1 MNTGGLKQKGR
12 VEVAEQ
18 QHQRLRHLKEVLKL
32 LRLDRDYRMMGTQ
45 PGRTSLNRN
54 CLVGLFL
61 TFVLSC
67 TPAIRLKASAQTL
80 SDNSIPSP
88 AAVVSNSS
96 ENLFRLERLP
106 VAGGAELITIHARLQ
121 GPPQNNRE
129 WTPLVSIL
137 RDTLGDSDPQ
147 NDRLRYLWPLTYT
160 RPGLSQRLAGAVP
173 FFYTRAGNKPDGSR
187 KTPPPVMDLSAPE
200 KQVWEK
206 ILWTALQ
213 TVLLDS
219 YGMPIKASSYAY
231 RRNLSEYRRSQVVRA
246 LSVLSL
252 YQAVGG
258 APAFSEAE
266 MSEIQSRLLLTDKT
280 FGGLVDDLYLQ
291 RYYERQVTAQ
301 RDERGHNWELLRQR
315 AEAESL
321 IFEPLEMPDGSTT
334 HAMLWIAKNDLA
346 AGRDQPYDARFLNI
360 SDPRS
365 DNRLRKWNGH
375 VETRFYDSENRV
387 VAANIPGALPVEMIP
402 LALYGLDNP
411 KIPMLLVDFRDSFNP
426 KKREISR
433 RVLQDVTRNF
443 ISLYGAG
450 GVVFFLGRTVFDFV
464 TARRGI
470 DINQPSRLRTY
481 SQLKLLLALNNSLEP
496 KLRSQIDARLNNF
509 SVNPLENDLVAEV
522 ELAHEQYQALKA
534 YAVKPDGLAAKLG
547 RDRREE
553 LVPLKHGKAEQVL
566 FRLANILSFG
576 AYTHRE
582 KATPEVE
589 SRLDLARRIT
599 YHTRF
604 LREVAKSSARVEVVW
619 NLDEV
624 RRSLQFIA
632 DHGAEVGSSAT
643 HAAATIFLR
652 TEDDETRRVCLA
664 SLSRINNRAAKDEL
678 LRISK
683 DRHLDAVWKERV
695 LSTLSKPHPALPT
708 TAVDDKSRA
717 ERSGQQ

>member
-1 MNTGGLKQKGR
+1 
-12 VEVAEQ
+12 
-18 QHQRLRHLKEVLKL
+18 
-32 LRLDRDYRMMGTQ
+32 MGTK
-45 PGRTSLNRN
+45 PGRALNRH

-61 TFVLSC
+61 TVLLSC
-67 TPAIRLKASAQTL
+67 APAIQLKVFAQTL
-80 SDNSIPSP
+80 SDSLTPSAP
-88 AAVVSNSS
+88 AVVSNPPGK
-96 ENLFRLERLP
+96 LFRLETLP
-106 VAGGAELITIHARLQ
+106 IAGGAELITIHARLQ
-121 GPPQNNRE
+121 DTRQNNRE

-137 RDTLGDSDPQ
+137 RDTLGDSDPE

-160 RPGLSQRLAGAVP
+160 RPGLNQRIAAAVP
-173 FFYTRAGNKPDGSR
+173 FLYARAGNKPNGSR
-187 KTPPPVMDLSAPE
+187 KTPPPVMDLSAPD

-206 ILWTALQ
+206 IFWTALQ

-219 YGMPIKASSYAY
+219 YGTPIKASSYTY
-231 RRNLSEYRRSQVVRA
+231 RRNLAEYRRSHVVRA

-252 YQAVGG
+252 YHAVGG

-291 RYYERQVTAQ
+291 RYYERHVASL

-334 HAMLWIAKNDLA
+334 HAMLWIARDELA
-346 AGRDQPYDARFLNI
+346 AKPEQPYDARFLNI
-360 SDPRS
+360 ANPRS
-365 DNRLRKWNGH
+365 DNRLKKWSGH
-375 VETRFYDSENRV
+375 VETRYYDSENRV
-387 VAANIPGALPVEMIP
+387 VAANTPGAHPVEMIP

-411 KIPMLLVDFRDSFNP
+411 RIPMLLIDFRDSFNP
-426 KKREISR
+426 KKREMSR

-443 ISLYGAG
+443 VSLSGAG
-450 GVVFFLGRTVFDFV
+450 GVALFLGRTVFDLV

-496 KLRSQIDARLNNF
+496 ELKSQIDARLHKV
-509 SVNPLENDLVAEV
+509 SVNPLENDLISEVA
-522 ELAHEQYQALKA
+522 LAHEQHQALQA
-534 YAVKPDGLAAKLG
+534 YAANPDGLAARLA

-553 LVPLKHGKAEQVL
+553 MVRLKHGKAEQVL

-576 AYTHRE
+576 AYMHRE
-582 KATPEVE
+582 KVGPEVE
-589 SRLDLARRIT
+589 SRLDLARRIN

-604 LREVAKSSARVEVVW
+604 LRAVAKSSARVEVVW

-632 DHGAEVGSSAT
+632 DHGSEVGSAAT

-652 TEDDETRRVCLA
+652 TEDDETRRACLA
-664 SLSRINNRAAKDEL
+664 SLARMNNRAAREEL
-678 LRISK
+678 LRISQDK
-683 DRHLDAVWKERV
+683 HLDAAWKERA
-695 LSTLSKPHPALPT
+695 LSHLSRPHPPVHT
-708 TAVDDKSRA
+708 TAADDKSRA

>member
-1 MNTGGLKQKGR
+1 MR
-12 VEVAEQ
+12 PVETTRRGQVSEQ
-18 QHQRLRHLKEVLKL
+18 QRSRIGHLKEARKL
-32 LRLDRDYRMMGTQ
+32 LQFAKDYIQMGPQ
-45 PGRTSLNRN
+45 PRRGLRN
-54 CLVGLFL
+54 KSHLSELLL
-61 TFVLSC
+61 TFLLVFSQ
-67 TPAIRLKASAQTL
+67 TTQLKVTAQTL
-80 SDNSIPSP
+80 SENSTPSA
-88 AAVVSNSS
+88 AAVVPTST
-96 ENLFRLERLP
+96 EKLFRLERLP
-106 VAGGAELITIHARLQ
+106 IAGGAELISIHAQLQ
-121 GPPQNNRE
+121 GPAQNNRE

-137 RDTLGDSDPQ
+137 RDTLGDSDPE

-160 RPGLSQRLAGAVP
+160 RPGLAQRLAGAVP
-173 FFYTRAGNKPDGSR
+173 FWYTRAGNKPTGSR
-187 KTPPPVMDLSAPE
+187 KTPPPVIDLSAPE
-200 KQVWEK
+200 KQAWEK
-206 ILWTALQ
+206 IFWTALQ

-219 YGMPIKASSYAY
+219 YGMPIKASSYTY

-280 FGGLVDDLYLQ
+280 FGGLVDDHHLQ
-291 RYYERQVTAQ
+291 RYYERQVTSV

-321 IFEPLEMPDGSTT
+321 IFEPLEMPDGSAT
-334 HAMLWIAKNDLA
+334 HAMLWIAKDEL
-346 AGRDQPYDARFLNI
+346 GTKRKQTYDERFLNI

-365 DNRLRKWNGH
+365 DNRLKNWNGH
-375 VETRFYDSENRV
+375 TETRFYDSENRV
-387 VAANIPGALPVEMIP
+387 VAANTAGAHPVEMIP

-426 KKREISR
+426 KKREMSR

-443 ISLYGAG
+443 VSLSGAG
-450 GVVFFLGRTVFDFV
+450 GVAFFLGRTVFDFV
-464 TARRGI
+464 TARRGM

-496 KLRSQIDARLNNF
+496 ELKSQIDARLNRV
-509 SVNPLENDLVAEV
+509 SVNPLENDLNTEV

-534 YAVKPDGLAAKLG
+534 YAVRPDGLAAKLD

-553 LVPLKHGKAEQVL
+553 MVRLKHGKAEQVL

-582 KATPEVE
+582 KASPEIR

-604 LREVAKSSARVEVVW
+604 LHQVAKSSARVEVVW

-632 DHGAEVGSSAT
+632 DYGAEVGPSAT

-664 SLSRINNRAAKDEL
+664 SLSRIQNESAKAEL
-678 LRISK
+678 LRISR
-683 DRHLDAVWKERV
+683 DSRLDLVWKERV
-695 LSTLSKPHPALPT
+695 LSYLNKPHPASPT
-708 TAVDDKSRA
+708 AAAADKSRA
-717 ERSGQQ
+717 ERFGQQ

>member
-1 MNTGGLKQKGR
+1 MKLLNEGVKKGR
-12 VEVAEQ
+12 ARLAEQ
-18 QHQRLRHLKEVLKL
+18 QRCRMVKEVLKL
-32 LRLDRDYRMMGTQ
+32 LRLDRDSRKMMTQ
-45 PGRTSLNRN
+45 SGRALLNRN
-54 CLVGLFL
+54 RLVGLFL
-61 TFVLSC
+61 TLVLSC
-67 TPAIRLKASAQTL
+67 APAIRFHASAQSTAY
-80 SDNSIPSP
+80 NSAPSP
-88 AAVVSNSS
+88 TSVVPNSP
-96 ENLFRLERLP
+96 EQLFRMERLP
-106 VAGGAELITIHARLQ
+106 IAGGAELITIHARLQ
-121 GPPQNNRE
+121 SPAQNNRE

-137 RDTLGDSDPQ
+137 RDTLGDSDPE

-160 RPGLSQRLAGAVP
+160 RPGLHQHLAGAMP
-173 FFYTRAGNKPDGSR
+173 FFYARAGNKPNGSR
-187 KTPPPVMDLSAPE
+187 KTPPPVMDLAAPE

-206 ILWTALQ
+206 IFWTALQ

-219 YGMPIKASSYAY
+219 YGLPLKASSYTY

-266 MSEIQSRLLLTDKT
+266 ISEIQSRLLLTDKT

-291 RYYERQVTAQ
+291 RYHERQVTSL

-315 AEAESL
+315 AETESL

-334 HAMLWIAKNDLA
+334 HAMLWIAKDEL
-346 AGRDQPYDARFLNI
+346 GTKREHPYDARFLNI

-365 DNRLRKWNGH
+365 DNRLKKWNGH

-387 VAANIPGALPVEMIP
+387 VAANTPGARPVEMIP

-411 KIPMLLVDFRDSFNP
+411 KIPMLLIDFRDSFNP
-426 KKREISR
+426 KKRELSR
-433 RVLQDVTRNF
+433 RVLQDVMRNF
-443 ISLYGAG
+443 VSLSGAG
-450 GVVFFLGRTVFDFV
+450 GVAFFLGRTVFDFV
-464 TARRGI
+464 TSRRGI

-496 KLRSQIDARLNNF
+496 ELKNQIDSRLNKV
-509 SVNPLENDLVAEV
+509 SVNPLENDLVTEMD
-522 ELAHEQYQALKA
+522 LAQEQYQALKA
-534 YAVKPDGLAAKLG
+534 YALKPDGLAAKLDW
-547 RDRREE
+547 DRREE
-553 LVPLKHGKAEQVL
+553 MVPLKHGKAEQVL
-566 FRLANILSFG
+566 FRLANIFSFG

-582 KATPEVE
+582 KASPEIE

-664 SLSRINNRAAKDEL
+664 SLSRINNRTAKDEL
-678 LRISK
+678 LRISQ
-683 DRHLDAVWKERV
+683 DRRLDPVWKERA
-695 LSTLSKPHPALPT
+695 LSYLSKPHPATPT
-708 TAVDDKSRA
+708 AADDKSRA

>member
-1 MNTGGLKQKGR
+1 
-12 VEVAEQ
+12 
-18 QHQRLRHLKEVLKL
+18 
-32 LRLDRDYRMMGTQ
+32 MGTQ
-45 PGRTSLNRN
+45 SGRAFLNKN
-54 CLVGLFL
+54 CFVGLFL
-61 TFVLSC
+61 TFALSSA
-67 TPAIRLKASAQTL
+67 PAIQLKASADAL
-80 SDNSIPSP
+80 SDKSTPSL
-88 AAVVSNSS
+88 AAAASTSP
-96 ENLFRLERLP
+96 EKLFRLETLP
-106 VAGGAELITIHARLQ
+106 ITGGAELITIHARLQ
-121 GPPQNNRE
+121 GPAQNNRE

-137 RDTLGDSDPQ
+137 RDTLGDTDPE

-160 RPGLSQRLAGAVP
+160 RPGLSQRLAAGVP
-173 FFYTRAGNKPDGSR
+173 FFYTRAGNKPKGSR

-206 ILWTALQ
+206 LFWTALQ

-219 YGMPIKASSYAY
+219 YGMPIKASSYTY
-231 RRNLSEYRRSQVVRA
+231 RRNLSEYRRSQIVRA

-258 APAFSEAE
+258 APAFSDAE
-266 MSEIQSRLLLTDKT
+266 MSEILSRLLLTDKT
-280 FGGLVDDLYLQ
+280 FGGLVDDLYLR
-291 RYYERQVTAQ
+291 RYYERQVTTV

-334 HAMLWIAKNDLA
+334 HAMLWIAKDEL
-346 AGRDQPYDARFLNI
+346 GTKREQPYDERFLNI

-365 DNRLRKWNGH
+365 DNRLKQWNGH
-375 VETRFYDSENRV
+375 VETRFYDSENRL
-387 VAANIPGALPVEMIP
+387 VAANTPGASPVEMIP

-411 KIPMLLVDFRDSFNP
+411 KIPMLLIDFRDSLNP
-426 KKREISR
+426 KKREMSR

-443 ISLYGAG
+443 VSLSGAG
-450 GVVFFLGRTVFDFV
+450 GVAFFLGRTVFDLV
-464 TARRGI
+464 TSRRGI

-496 KLRSQIDARLNNF
+496 ELKSQIDARLNKI

-522 ELAHEQYQALKA
+522 ELAHEQYEALKA
-534 YAVKPDGLAAKLG
+534 YAVRPDGLAAKLA

-553 LVPLKHGKAEQVL
+553 MVPLQHRKAEQVL

-576 AYTHRE
+576 TYTHRE
-582 KATPEVE
+582 TASPQVE

-599 YHTRF
+599 HHTRF

-624 RRSLQFIA
+624 RRALRFIA
-632 DHGAEVGSSAT
+632 DHGAKVSSSAT

-652 TEDDETRRVCLA
+652 TEDEETRRVCLT
-664 SLSRINNRAAKDEL
+664 SLSRINNRTAKDEL
-678 LRISK
+678 LRISQ
-683 DRHLDAVWKERV
+683 DSHLDPVWKARA
-695 LSTLSKPHPALPT
+695 LSYLSKPHPAPQT
-708 TAVDDKSRA
+708 TAADDKSRT

>member
-1 MNTGGLKQKGR
+1 MNPGCP
-12 VEVAEQ
+12 Q
-18 QHQRLRHLKEVLKL
+18 QPVRAQDAVQNSAGWRHPGEVLKL
-32 LRLDRDYRMMGTQ
+32 LRLDKDYTKMG
-45 PGRTSLNRN
+45 PKSGRAQLNRK
-54 CLVGLFL
+54 CFLGLFL
-61 TFVLSC
+61 TFVLSSSP
-67 TPAIRLKASAQTL
+67 TVQLNASAQSL
-80 SDNSIPSP
+80 SDNSIPAP
-88 AAVVSNSS
+88 AAVVPNAT
-96 ENLFRLERLP
+96 EKLFRLETLP
-106 VAGGAELITIHARLQ
+106 IIGGAELIIIHARLQ
-121 GPPQNNRE
+121 VPRQNNRE

-137 RDTLGDSDPQ
+137 RDTLGDSDPE

-173 FFYTRAGNKPDGSR
+173 FFYSRAGNKPNGSR
-187 KTPPPVMDLSAPE
+187 KPPPAVMDISAPE

-206 ILWTALQ
+206 IFWSALQ
-213 TVLLDS
+213 TILLDS
-219 YGMPIKASSYAY
+219 YGMPIKASSYTY

-252 YQAVGG
+252 YQAAGG
-258 APAFSEAE
+258 APAFSETE
-266 MSEIQSRLLLTDKT
+266 MSEIQSRLLLMDKT
-280 FGGLVDDLYLQ
+280 FGGLIDHLYLQ
-291 RYYERQVTAQ
+291 RYYERQVTAL

-334 HAMLWIAKNDLA
+334 HAMLWIAKDEIGAKREL
-346 AGRDQPYDARFLNI
+346 PYDARFLNI

-365 DNRLRKWNGH
+365 DNRLKKWNGH
-375 VETRFYDSENRV
+375 VETRFYDSENRI
-387 VAANIPGALPVEMIP
+387 VASNTPGARAVEMIP

-411 KIPMLLVDFRDSFNP
+411 KIPMLLIDFRDSLNP
-426 KKREISR
+426 KKREMSR

-443 ISLYGAG
+443 VSLSGAG
-450 GVVFFLGRTVFDFV
+450 GVAFFLGRTVFDFV

-481 SQLKLLLALNNSLEP
+481 SQLKLLLSLNHSLEP
-496 KLRSQIDARLNNF
+496 KLKSEIDSRLKKV
-509 SVNPLENDLVAEV
+509 SVNPLENDLATEV

-534 YAVKPDGLAAKLG
+534 YAVRADGLAAKLD

-553 LVPLKHGKAEQVL
+553 MVPLKHGKFEQVL
-566 FRLANILSFG
+566 FRLGNIFSFG

-582 KATPEVE
+582 KASPEVQN
-589 SRLDLARRIT
+589 RLDLARRLT

-604 LREVAKSSARVEVVW
+604 LREVARSGARVEVVW

-632 DHGAEVGSSAT
+632 EHGAKADSSAT

-664 SLSRINNRAAKDEL
+664 SLLRINNRKAKDEL
-678 LRISK
+678 LRISHHK
-683 DRHLDAVWKERV
+683 DVDPVWQERV
-695 LSTLSKPHPALPT
+695 LSSLSEPQPALR
-708 TAVDDKSRA
+708 TAAADDKSRA